1 MSVSSSEDSAR
12 NMERLTPSF
21 APQKIVTRTSTST
34 VDCGV
39 RVSVLAML
47 VDPPSTKNIKPEDD
61 LRVYATAVDVSNYG
75 YLSLYSKS
83 RGPAAGFARGCPSA
97 IMSV

>member
-1 MSVSSSEDSAR
+1 
-12 NMERLTPSF
+12 
-21 APQKIVTRTSTST
+21 
-34 VDCGV
+34 
-39 RVSVLAML
+39 ML